1 MSPPRLRSK
10 RLGIIGIREGHTL
23 VVLTNELDLDV
34 LQGLFDILAN
44 KATADAV
51 ARDVEGSLDV
61 VVVPG

>member
-1 MSPPRLRSK
+1 M
-10 RLGIIGIREGHTL
+10 